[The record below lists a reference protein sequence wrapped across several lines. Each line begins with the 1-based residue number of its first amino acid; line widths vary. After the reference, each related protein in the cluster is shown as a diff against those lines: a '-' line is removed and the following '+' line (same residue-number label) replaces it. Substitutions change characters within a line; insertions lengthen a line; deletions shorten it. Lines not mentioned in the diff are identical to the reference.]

1 MKDYS
6 CCLVHERARESVAA
20 SGDVS
25 TAIRLARLVTAWRE
39 TEIRTHRARS
49 RKPARIFHGADAH
62 QRGES
67 TDEPEVTKS
76 TTIPDQ
82 PSTPEICDRP
92 LRNARSVCFG
102 LPATNKA

>member
-1 MKDYS
+1 MKDHS
-6 CCLVHERARESVAA
+6 CCLVHERARASVAV
-20 SGDVS
+20 SGDLS
-25 TAIRLARLVTAWRE
+25 TAIRLARLVTASRE
-39 TEIRTHRARS
+39 TEIRTHRSRS
-49 RKPARIFHGADAH
+49 RNPARVFNDADAH

-67 TDEPEVTKS
+67 KDEREVTKA

-92 LRNARSVCFG
+92 PRNARSVCFG